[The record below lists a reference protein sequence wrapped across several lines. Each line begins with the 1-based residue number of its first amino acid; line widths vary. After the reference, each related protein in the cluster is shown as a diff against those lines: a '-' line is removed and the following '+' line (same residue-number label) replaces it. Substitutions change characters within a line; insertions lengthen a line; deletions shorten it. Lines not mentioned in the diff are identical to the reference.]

1 MSNETETQDT
11 TPDSTEWP
19 TLPPQGTHPSN
30 QPPPRHENNQSHSG
44 SLPPVI
50 RGWYAPPAPWQ
61 VQPNCPAT
69 PTPSQ
74 MTGQTAGQTPSQ
86 TAGHTPIQI
95 FDQTSALTAGQTPSK
110 ISRASPLSTEDDL
123 QLLCIAVHYKSRFT
137 NMKGNASLYESI
149 AETWRADT
157 GRNISH
163 QTVHKHVTDRLKEHA
178 AILAIPEAGR
188 ARMNATEA
196 AIFDYANEIHEVL
209 QQNLRAHER
218 RKMLASAAP
227 KPRDYIRSMEDGIA
241 DGLVRRARDKRH
253 RNPVNSTREEASG
266 RPTARPRIRPP
277 SPPTS
282 SQSLQ
287 AEMAIFLHRL
297 NSQAASEAAASE
309 ASAAASRSDITRLER
324 RIDSMAATMDG
335 MMSLLRTLAQR
346 QPGSN

>member
-1 MSNETETQDT
+1 MSDETETQGT
-11 TPDSTEWP
+11 TPHSTKWP
-19 TLPPQGTHPSN
+19 TPPPQRTHPSS

-44 SLPPVI
+44 SMPSVI

-69 PTPSQ
+69 PTTS
-74 MTGQTAGQTPSQ
+74 QTAGQ
-86 TAGHTPIQI
+86 TAGHTPIQL
-95 FDQTSALTAGQTPSK
+95 FDQTPALTAGQTPNK

-123 QLLCIAVHYKSRFT
+123 QLLRIAVHYKSRFT
-137 NMKGNASLYESI
+137 NMKGNATLYESI

-163 QTVHKHVTDRLKEHA
+163 QTVHKHVTERLKEHA
-178 AILAIPEAGR
+178 AILAMPEAGR

-196 AIFDYANEIHEVL
+196 AIFDCADEIHEVL
-209 QQNLRAHER
+209 QQNLRAHEQ

-227 KPRDYIRSMEDGIA
+227 KPRENTRSMENSEAGD
-241 DGLVRRARDKRH
+241 LVRRTRNKRH

-266 RPTARPRIRPP
+266 RPTARPRIRAT

-287 AEMAIFLHRL
+287 TEMAIFLKNL
-297 NSQAASEAAASE
+297 NSQAASEA
-309 ASAAASRSDITRLER
+309 SAAARRSDITRLER

-335 MMSLLRTLAQR
+335 MMGLLRTLAQR